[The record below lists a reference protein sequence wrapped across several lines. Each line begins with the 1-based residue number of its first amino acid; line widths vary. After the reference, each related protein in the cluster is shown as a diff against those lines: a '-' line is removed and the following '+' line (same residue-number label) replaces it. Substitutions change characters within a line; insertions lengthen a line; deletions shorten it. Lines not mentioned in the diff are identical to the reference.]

1 MKGSSTMKKIIK
13 AKLYDTDTAKLVG
26 EWDNNYSTSDFSF
39 CQEGLY
45 LKKTGEYFL
54 FGKGGANSI
63 YSEKCEDNSWSGGR
77 RIIPLSYGSAR
88 TWAEEHLDAEEYQ
101 QAFGEVPEGDGV
113 EFIAM
118 SMPASLKEKLRRKSS
133 ETGKPINQIAVE
145 LMIAGLEE

>member
-101 QAFGEVPEGDGV
+101 QAFGEIIESDDY
-113 EFIAM
+113 EI
-118 SMPASLKEKLRRKSS
+118 MPFSILKSTKERLRRLSS
-133 ETGKPINQIAVE
+133 ETGKPMNE
-145 LMIAGLEE
+145 LIDTACRAMLDA